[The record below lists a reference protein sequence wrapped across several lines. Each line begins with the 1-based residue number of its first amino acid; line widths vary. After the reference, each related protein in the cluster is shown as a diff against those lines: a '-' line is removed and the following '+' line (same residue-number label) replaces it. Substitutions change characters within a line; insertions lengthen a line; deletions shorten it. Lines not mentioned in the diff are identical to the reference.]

1 MKRRN
6 QMSGILLAVAMVSTM
21 FTGCGQKQEGKEV
34 SEHSSAESSQQEVT
48 EETATEQEITDS
60 YRIFDEPV
68 TFTVAGVATNSDND
82 WNSTVQFQ
90 QYEEQLGIKLEATT
104 YPSLDEFRSK
114 LSLMLASDELPD
126 ILTNASLTSSQ
137 LAEYGADGYFLD
149 FSEYLDIMPN
159 LSAYMEKYPEY
170 QANLKDD
177 EGHIYGLSQI
187 NESPDMYLVLC
198 TWINQKWLDNLGLE
212 KPKTLDELYD
222 VLVAFRDED
231 ANGNGDPDDEIPMGY
246 QGDSWYQTE
255 YIILWAH
262 GIDVATTDG
271 QYHRM
276 VGEDNQVVLGNTTEN
291 YKDFLKYMN
300 KLYSEKLINQD
311 CYVVNKDELLASLS
325 EQKVGMMM
333 STRMLPPDDDP
344 IERVKTWS
352 IVGGLTDEK
361 YSSENK
367 VVLYGRTTDNYMLA
381 INANTE
387 YPEELCKF
395 VDYLYSDE
403 GILSSTGKFEGI
415 TCDPVDFFGHTIYSS
430 EAYQDSFGEN
440 FQSATTAI
448 NGFLLVSTQK
458 FGEMG
463 ALESLSMEE
472 LTSDE
477 CAEVAGVNLLKE
489 VNIREHEGNVIDGYP
504 SVIFTAEETEE
515 RSTLKTDIQNY
526 MKTMKAQ
533 FITGELDI
541 DANWDAYLAE
551 LDKMGLDRLLEIEQ
565 AALDRYL
572 AKQ

>member
-6 QMSGILLAVAMVSTM
+6 QMLGILLAVAMVSTL

-48 EETATEQEITDS
+48 EETQAGQETTDS
-60 YRIFDEPV
+60 YRIFEEPV
-68 TFTVAGVATNSDND
+68 TITVLGGATNSDND

-104 YPSLDEFRSK
+104 YASSDELKSK
-114 LSLMLASDELPD
+114 LSLLLASDELPD
-126 ILTNASLTSSQ
+126 ILANVGLTPDQ
-137 LAEYGADGYFLD
+137 RAEYGADGYLLD

-159 LSAYMEKYPEY
+159 LSAYMEKYPDY
-170 QANLKDD
+170 AACLKDD

-187 NESPDMYLVLC
+187 NESADMYRVLC

-246 QGDSWYQTE
+246 QGDTWFQTE

-276 VGEDNQVVLGNTTEN
+276 IGENNQVVLGNTTEN

-311 CYVVNKDELLASLS
+311 CYVVNKDELLADLS

-333 STRMLPPDDDP
+333 STRALPPDDDP

-367 VVLYGRTTDNYMLA
+367 IVLYGRTSANSMMA
-381 INANTE
+381 ISANTK

-395 VDYLYSDE
+395 FDYLYTDE
-403 GILSSTGKFEGI
+403 GILSTTGGFEGI
-415 TCDPVDFFGHTIYSS
+415 TCDAEDFFGYTIYSS
-430 EAYQDSFGEN
+430 EAYEDKFGDN
-440 FQSATTAI
+440 FLAATTAI
-448 NGFLLVSTQK
+448 NGFMLVSTTK
-458 FGEMG
+458 FNEMG

-477 CAEVAGVNLLKE
+477 CAEVAGVNSLKE
-489 VNIREHEGNVIDGYP
+489 INIREHEGNIIEGYP
-504 SVIFTAEETEE
+504 NVIFTNEESEE
-515 RSTLKTDIQNY
+515 MSTLKTDIQSY